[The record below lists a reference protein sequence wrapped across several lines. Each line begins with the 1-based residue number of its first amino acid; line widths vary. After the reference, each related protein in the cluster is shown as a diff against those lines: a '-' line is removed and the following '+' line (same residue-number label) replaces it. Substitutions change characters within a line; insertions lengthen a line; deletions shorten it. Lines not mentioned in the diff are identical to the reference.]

1 MPTGTVKNFDTKRG
15 FGFLSND
22 EGGSDVFCHW
32 TAIQADGYKKLEAG
46 QRVQFGIETGP
57 KGKPQACNVYI
68 IGEVENGRA
77 TVEPQAVGQR
87 EGR

>member
-46 QRVQFGIETGP
+46 QRVQFGIGSF
-57 KGKPQACNVYI
+57 
-68 IGEVENGRA
+68 
-77 TVEPQAVGQR
+77 VEPGSSWMTR
-87 EGR
+87 G